1 MWVGVCLTVLIELV
15 PTHLRTT
22 GIGFY
27 FFIIGNIG
35 GNMQVLVPPV
45 QALIKRTFK
54 LTEVQAFR
62 GVLYIFYPG
71 EYILGSLLFLLTLL
85 VLKRDLSKLEQ
96 ERVMLVET
104 PSSSDAELNDDPKS
118 NQRQGLNNP
127 NYQDDEDHDVDVPR
141 RSYSNDDVSQEE

>member
-27 FFIIGNIG
+27 FFVIGNIG

-45 QALIKRTFK
+45 QAWLRRSFK
-54 LTEVQAFR
+54 LSEIQAFR

-71 EYILGSLLFLLTLL
+71 EYILGSLLFLLTLF
-85 VLKRDLSKLEQ
+85 VLKRDLSKLQQ
-96 ERVMLVET
+96 ERTLLEET
-104 PSSSDAELNDDPKS
+104 PSDAENPAEPPPDE
-118 NQRQGLNNP
+118 NRGLNNP
-127 NYQDDEDHDVDVPR
+127 NYQDDEDHEVDLPN
-141 RSYSNDDVSQEE
+141 RSHDNEDDSPEE